1 MEDGGRVLR
10 ELHVAGH
17 AEERGVVAVDGAVA
31 VGGVVRADET
41 EAEAA
46 VAGDNVA
53 VEVGTEETVV
63 ACAEAER
70 EPVAALRAFGNDV
83 DEVAGIGLAVKGVGP
98 LHDLDA
104 VDHLRRDEFA
114 SDDAVDERVA
124 VAEAAD
130 GKGVVAVVNGQ
141 TARLGDGGIV
151 VEGLLEVADEAVGEE
166 LGRDDVD
173 RHRHLLERRVHRGTR
188 DGIGRHVALVGAR
201 GDIEGI
207 QENRLVGVRLG
218 RGGSRGLSGGDEG
231 GRDQG
236 GEGVTR
242 TRGRTEGFH
251 GCGGCT
257 DANGLR
263 YSPYLMRA
271 GRRQARVRLLKRLSC
286 DGLAGS
292 TAALANDPGFRT
304 RGEAVSDSRA

>member
-1 MEDGGRVLR
+1 M
-10 ELHVAGH
+10 
-17 AEERGVVAVDGAVA
+17 
-31 VGGVVRADET
+31 RADET

-83 DEVAGIGLAVKGVGP
+83 DEAAGIGLAVKGVGP

-188 DGIGRHVALVGAR
+188 DGIGRHVALGAA
-201 GDIEGI
+201 GGNIEWI
-207 QENRLVGVRLG
+207 QENRLVSGRHG
-218 RGGSRGLSGGDEG
+218 RGGSRGLREAGNGADEE
-231 GRDQG
+231 RR
-236 GEGVTR
+236 E
-242 TRGRTEGFH
+242 E
-251 GCGGCT
+251 
-257 DANGLR
+257 
-263 YSPYLMRA
+263 RA
-271 GRRQARVRLLKRLSC
+271 RNC
-286 DGLAGS
+286 
-292 TAALANDPGFRT
+292 
-304 RGEAVSDSRA
+304 